1 MSAPRILIADDDA
14 AIRSLMRAVAARRG
28 FIIDEAG
35 DGSQCLG
42 LLRRNTYDLLLLDLS
57 MPFVNGF
64 DVIARLRS
72 ERRRPAVV
80 VVSALSRSALRDLDP
95 DVVTCVVRKPF
106 DVDVLASVI
115 AKVATEV
122 HGTRVV
128 RGRRAGDRAAEQAAE
143 AASIQ

>member
-1 MSAPRILIADDDA
+1 MTAPRILIADDDA
-14 AIRSLMRAVAARRG
+14 AIRTLMRAVAARRG

-80 VVSALSRSALRDLDP
+80 VVSALSRSALYDLDP
-95 DVVTCVVRKPF
+95 DVVTCVLRKPF
-106 DVDVLASVI
+106 DVDVLASII
-115 AKVATEV
+115 AKLATAV

-128 RGRRAGDRAAEQAAE
+128 QGRRATDRAQTAE